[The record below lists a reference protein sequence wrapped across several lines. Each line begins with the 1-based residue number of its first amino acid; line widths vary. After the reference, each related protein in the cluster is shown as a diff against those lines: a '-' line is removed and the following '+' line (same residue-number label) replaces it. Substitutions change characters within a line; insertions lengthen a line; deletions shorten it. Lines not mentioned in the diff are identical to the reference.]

1 MSVHEQPRHN
11 GAFYLRHAVTHPIH
25 VLVVLCLPFT
35 LFFVWSLSAVAA
47 FVLTEIALVCIVS
60 RVPGFQRW
68 VDEKVRAIEAA
79 AAARTRTQLLMRITD
94 AHRAELQRLEVLADA
109 IRERLMPAGG
119 EMSRNMEDCLGTG
132 RLLATYVGGA
142 IAYCAGKTC
151 LMATDRKAID
161 NDINS
166 LAQTATQGRTE
177 SIRMVAMQRLRIAR
191 MRASRWDCS
200 YDDLEV
206 MQEQLAL
213 IADLVRL
220 MYEHSAAPV
229 QSALLREE
237 VDRALASVKDGE
249 RTVRELVEL
258 LAVNDAPEPRV
269 LEMGRRALAA
279 MAEQAA
285 RLTTAQIPPAP
296 HSRVRVVPAPPLPG
310 ATRGETIERTAEWV
324 EAACAAGALRAQ

>member
-1 MSVHEQPRHN
+1 MAVHDHPRQR
-11 GAFYLRHAVTHPIH
+11 GTFYLRHAVTHPIH

-47 FVLTEIALVCIVS
+47 FVLTEVALVCVVS
-60 RVPGFQRW
+60 RVPAFQRW
-68 VDEKVRAIEAA
+68 VDDKVRAAEAA
-79 AAARTRTQLLMRITD
+79 QAAKTRTQLLMRVTD
-94 AHRAELQRLEVLADA
+94 AHRAELQRLEVLSDA
-109 IRERLMPAGG
+109 IRERLSPAGDDTT
-119 EMSRNMEDCLGTG
+119 RAMEDCLGTG

-151 LMATDRKAID
+151 LMATDRKAIEA
-161 NDINS
+161 DIAS
-166 LAQTATQGRTE
+166 LTQIAASGRTE
-177 SIRMVAMQRLRIAR
+177 AVRVVAKQRLQIAR
-191 MRASRWDCS
+191 MRASRWDGS

-206 MQEQLAL
+206 MQEQLSL

-229 QSALLREE
+229 QSIALREE

-258 LAVNDAPEPRV
+258 LAGTDAPEPRV

-285 RLTTAQIPPAP
+285 RLAATVPPAP
-296 HSRVRVVPAPPLPG
+296 SSRVRVVQTPAVAQHAEPL
-310 ATRGETIERTAEWV
+310 ERASDWV
-324 EAACAAGALRAQ
+324 ETACAAGAMRAT

>member
-47 FVLTEIALVCIVS
+47 FVLTEVALVCIVS
-60 RVPGFQRW
+60 RVPAFQRW
-68 VDEKVRAIEAA
+68 VDEKVRTIEAA

-109 IRERLMPAGG
+109 IRERLAPAGG
-119 EMSRNMEDCLGTG
+119 EMTRNMEDCLGTG

-166 LAQTATQGRTE
+166 LSQTTSNGRTDAVRE
-177 SIRMVAMQRLRIAR
+177 VASQRLRIAK
-191 MRASRWDCS
+191 MRATRWDCS
-200 YDDLEV
+200 YSDLEV
-206 MQEQLAL
+206 MQEQLSL
-213 IADLVRL
+213 IGDLVRL
-220 MYEHSAAPV
+220 MYEHSAAPAA
-229 QSALLREE
+229 SASLRVE
-237 VDRALASVKDGE
+237 VDRALASADDGE

-269 LEMGRRALAA
+269 LESGRRALAA
-279 MAEQAA
+279 IDERASRLAA
-285 RLTTAQIPPAP
+285 NVPPP
-296 HSRVRVVPAPPLPG
+296 PSSRVRVVAEAEP
-310 ATRGETIERTAEWV
+310 ETIEPCDWLQASVNRI
-324 EAACAAGALRAQ
+324 

>member
-47 FVLTEIALVCIVS
+47 FVLTEVALVCVVS
-60 RVPGFQRW
+60 RVPAFQRW
-68 VDEKVRAIEAA
+68 VDEKVRVIEAA

-109 IRERLMPAGG
+109 IRERLAPAGS
-119 EMSRNMEDCLGTG
+119 EMSRSMEDCLGTG

-161 NDINS
+161 NDIHVLS
-166 LAQTATQGRTE
+166 QTAESGRTE
-177 SIRMVAMQRLRIAR
+177 SVRLVATQRLRIAK
-191 MRASRWDCS
+191 MRAMRWDAS

-206 MQEQLAL
+206 MQEQLSL

-229 QSALLREE
+229 QSQALREE
-237 VDRALASVKDGE
+237 VDRALSSVKDGE

-285 RLTTAQIPPAP
+285 RLSTNVPQPPN
-296 HSRVRVVPAPPLPG
+296 SRVRVVPTPPTPG
-310 ATRGETIERTAEWV
+310 MNRAETIERTAEWV

>member
-1 MSVHEQPRHN
+1 MAVHDTQRQT
-11 GAFYLRHAVTHPIH
+11 GAFYLRHAVTHPVH

-47 FVLTEIALVCIVS
+47 FLLSEVAVVCVVS
-60 RVPGFQRW
+60 RVPAFQRW
-68 VDEKVRAIEAA
+68 VDDKVRAAEAVAA
-79 AAARTRTQLLMRITD
+79 AKLRTQLLMRVTD

-109 IRERLMPAGG
+109 IRERLTPGG
-119 EMSRNMEDCLGTG
+119 DETTHAMEDCLGTG

-142 IAYCAGKTC
+142 IAYSAGKTC
-151 LMATDRKAID
+151 LMATDRKAIES
-161 NDINS
+161 DIAA
-166 LAQTATQGRTE
+166 LTQVAQSGRTE
-177 SIRMVAMQRLRIAR
+177 AVRCVARQRLRIAK
-191 MRASRWDCS
+191 MRAERWDGS

-206 MQEQLAL
+206 MQEQLSL

-229 QSALLREE
+229 QSAGLRDE

-258 LAVNDAPEPRV
+258 LGGTDAPEPRV

-285 RLTTAQIPPAP
+285 RLAANVPAPPA
-296 HSRVRVVPAPPLPG
+296 SRVRVVQAPVARQEPEHG
-310 ATRGETIERTAEWV
+310 DWV
-324 EAACAAGALRAQ
+324 ETACAAGVMRTT

>member
-1 MSVHEQPRHN
+1 MAVHEQPRHT
-11 GAFYLRHAVTHPIH
+11 GAFYLRQAVTHPIH

-35 LFFVWSLSAVAA
+35 LFFVWSLAAVAA
-47 FVLTEIALVCIVS
+47 FVLTEVALVGIVS
-60 RVPGFQRW
+60 RVPAFQRW
-68 VDEKVRAIEAA
+68 VDEKVRILEAA

-94 AHRAELQRLEVLADA
+94 AHRAELQRLEMLSDA
-109 IRERLMPAGG
+109 IRDRLMTTGG
-119 EMSRNMEDCLGTG
+119 EMARPMEDCLGTG

-161 NDINS
+161 HDIRALS
-166 LAQTATQGRTE
+166 ETAESGRTLAVRE
-177 SIRMVAMQRLRIAR
+177 VANQRLRIAQ
-191 MRASRWDCS
+191 MRAARWDGS

-206 MQEQLAL
+206 MQEQLSL

-220 MYEHSAAPV
+220 MYEHAAAPV
-229 QSALLREE
+229 QSVTLREE
-237 VDRALASVKDGE
+237 VNRAFSSVHEGE

-279 MAEQAA
+279 MAEHAA
-285 RLTTAQIPPAP
+285 RLSATVPSAPQSRIRVVPLPPAP
-296 HSRVRVVPAPPLPG
+296 M
-310 ATRGETIERTAEWV
+310 ATRAETADHTAEWID
-324 EAACAAGALRAQ
+324 AACAAGALRAQ